1 MKRLMMINAAL
12 LLLSAPAFAFD
23 PNEECGIGKRTAAAI
38 NDYSLMVL
46 QSGMSKAMQDE
57 FMRRLTH
64 DVIETGAIETQLALK
79 LGECVWPSNPPMTGR

>member
-1 MKRLMMINAAL
+1 
-12 LLLSAPAFAFD
+12 
-23 PNEECGIGKRTAAAI
+23 
-38 NDYSLMVL
+38 
-46 QSGMSKAMQDE
+46 MSKAMQDE

>member
-1 MKRLMMINAAL
+1 MM
-12 LLLSAPAFAFD
+12 
-23 PNEECGIGKRTAAAI
+23 
-38 NDYSLMVL
+38 L

-79 LGECVWPSNPPMTGR
+79 LGECVWPSNPPMTGRRGDQVRLSNRPSLDRDVDYDPIGCSPAALIANRR